1 MAIVGWFSR
10 THNLDAKGDGKWSY
24 KYKYFDG
31 KDCEYSMVITGGAFI
46 HKVLMI

>member
-10 THNLDAKGDGKWSY
+10 THILDAKGDGKWSY
-24 KYKYFDG
+24 KYAFVG
-31 KDCEYSMVITGGAFI
+31 KDFEYSMVITGGAFI

>member
-10 THNLDAKGDGKWSY
+10 IHNLDAKGDGKWSY
-24 KYKYFDG
+24 KYAFDG